1 MQEFKS
7 FLRNLSFNTGVPF
20 NLLDEKGTVI
30 YDCGLNFQES
40 ETLEFPLITNK
51 LRAKVIL
58 NEEFETCINLLK
70 YVIQENYKQ
79 LYADRET
86 ILKNILNGEEVAQDD
101 IEICIPG
108 IDNGYS
114 LIYIKVD
121 GSRYEAVDVIN
132 QLYSEEVIVALY
144 GDSILVIGQ
153 FEDVEEHTK
162 SIKDSILSDLYS
174 DCFVSYGDQ
183 FSSVIELRET
193 YSNAKECYKIVEKF
207 NIKENIFNYDN
218 IIFEKIVYNL
228 NDYMKGILY
237 KKFKNKFDKFDIE
250 VINTIEM
257 FVNCDLNISD
267 TAKKLYIHR
276 NTLIYRLD
284 KIKKD
289 TGFDIRNFKEASV
302 FIIAFLIWKEIK
314 HDL

>member
-1 MQEFKS
+1 MQEFKN

-20 NLLDEKGTVI
+20 NLIDEKGTII
-30 YDCGLNFQES
+30 YDCGLNFKED
-40 ETLEFPLITNK
+40 ETLEFPLVTNK

-86 ILKNILNGEEVAQDD
+86 ILKNILNGEKVAQDD
-101 IEICIPG
+101 IDICISG
-108 IDNGYS
+108 LDSGYN

-132 QLYSEEVIVALY
+132 QLYSEEVLVVLY

-174 DCFVSYGDQ
+174 DCFVSYGKQ
-183 FSSVIELRET
+183 FNSVSGLKKT
-193 YSNAKECYKIVEKF
+193 YSNAKECYEIVGKF
-207 NIKENIFNYDN
+207 NLKENVFNYDN

-228 NDYMKGILY
+228 NDYIKDILY
-237 KKFKNKFDKFDIE
+237 IKFRNKFDKFDNE

-257 FVNCDLNISD
+257 FVDCDLNISD

-302 FIIAFLIWKEIK
+302 FIIGFLIWKEIN
-314 HDL
+314 